1 VQRTVVPKP
10 PLTAAVLKKM
20 HAAAGYLDA
29 APVVVAVARQI
40 DLPPVEGTL
49 PRSPAHP
56 EALAGL
62 AAAHGLESS
71 LRRLGAALGWP
82 EDAAG

>member
-1 VQRTVVPKP
+1 
-10 PLTAAVLKKM
+10 
-20 HAAAGYLDA
+20 
-29 APVVVAVARQI
+29 VAVARQI
-40 DLPPVEGTL
+40 DLPPVEGTR